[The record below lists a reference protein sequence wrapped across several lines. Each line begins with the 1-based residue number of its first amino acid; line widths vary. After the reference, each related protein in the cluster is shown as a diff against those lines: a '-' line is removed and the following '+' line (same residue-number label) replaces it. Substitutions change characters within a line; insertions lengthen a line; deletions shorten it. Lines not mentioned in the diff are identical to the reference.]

1 MILAASPSKLWPKDL
16 GNSLLTCDICCTY
29 WTGVGSDQRGYN
41 MKSAELFRNGQ
52 TKPEVLKEKERQGV
66 KSSFDFSRLHR

>member
-1 MILAASPSKLWPKDL
+1 MILVASPSKLWPEDL

-29 WTGVGSDQRGYN
+29 CTGVVLDHKGYN

-52 TKPEVLKEKERQGV
+52 SKPEVLKESKE
-66 KSSFDFSRLHR
+66 